1 MCMYFEVERDDS
13 LYLAF
18 IVVIFMV
25 WSNYHHACHVL
36 LFLLPILHFTCVQIL
51 VKLIGFTTVEQKAL
65 YAQAK
70 QMKSPAIKS
79 RVLEGIQRCQRV
91 LASLSCFLEISIA
104 LEREYPLVTQMRE
117 ASSRDAEILLDNI
130 RARLPNM

>member
-51 VKLIGFTTVEQKAL
+51 VKLIGFTTVEQKVSVRCAPPL
-65 YAQAK
+65 AY
-70 QMKSPAIKS
+70 SS
-79 RVLEGIQRCQRV
+79 VGCQRTECRRTNR
-91 LASLSCFLEISIA
+91 LGFHQAQHTDKHSIRMY
-104 LEREYPLVTQMRE
+104 EETVIP
-117 ASSRDAEILLDNI
+117 
-130 RARLPNM
+130 